1 MSWPKGNMSKRC
13 LCVLQEEPV
22 VLPAALPNLLLNGSA
37 GIAVAIATKIPP
49 HNMCEVVDALRALIK
64 NPAISTAELMQHVPA
79 PDFPTGLSLFLRSDV
94 RIISLTST
102 GLPSF
107 LCCDKCQE

>member
-1 MSWPKGNMSKRC
+1 MYP
-13 LCVLQEEPV
+13 LQEEPV

-49 HNMCEVVDALRALIK
+49 HNMREVVDALKALIK

-79 PDFPTGLSLFLRSDV
+79 PDFPTGLAHFLRHDEWTC
-94 RIISLTST
+94 L
-102 GLPSF
+102 
-107 LCCDKCQE
+107 